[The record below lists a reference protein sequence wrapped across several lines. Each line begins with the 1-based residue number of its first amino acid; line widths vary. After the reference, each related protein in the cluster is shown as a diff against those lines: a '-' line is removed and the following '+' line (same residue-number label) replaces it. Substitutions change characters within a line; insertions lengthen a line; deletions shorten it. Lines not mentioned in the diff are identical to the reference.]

1 MELALPAILFILFPG
16 ALLGSENPSTYSYS
30 LSPTTDSPSTPLDSV
45 CGRPRASGRIVSGQ
59 DAQPGE
65 WPWQVSVRENG
76 EHVCGGSLIAEDW
89 VLTAA
94 HCFSQE
100 QPLSAYTVM
109 LGTISSYP
117 TIYEPKELR
126 AVAQCIKPSSY
137 SEDEHSSGDIAL
149 VQLASSVSF
158 NDYILPVC
166 LPKLGDSLGPGTQ
179 CWVTGWGN
187 TAANTRLP
195 PPFTLQELEVP
206 LIDAQTCNAYYQEN
220 SVSSTEPVIFED
232 MLCAGFVE
240 GGKDACNGDSGGPLV
255 CDIAGVWIQAGV
267 VSWGTDCAL
276 PKRPGVYTNVSV
288 YTSWITNTMWNT
300 ALEVK
305 SFSPSLAGTSVSNL
319 LLFLASLAST
329 LCFLGP

>member
-1 MELALPAILFILFPG
+1 MELALPAFLFTLFPG
-16 ALLGSENPSTYSYS
+16 ALLGSENPRTDSYS
-30 LSPTTDSPSTPLDSV
+30 LSPTAGSPSAPLDSV
-45 CGRPRASGRIVSGQ
+45 CGRPSASGRIVSGQ

-94 HCFSQE
+94 HCFSQM

-117 TIYEPKELR
+117 AANEPKELR
-126 AVAQCIKPSSY
+126 AVAQCVKPLSY

-158 NDYILPVC
+158 NEYILPVC
-166 LPKLGDSLGPGTQ
+166 LPKSGDSLRPGTQ

-187 TAANTRLP
+187 TATNTPLQ

-220 SVSSTEPVIFED
+220 SISSTEPVILED

-255 CDIAGVWIQAGV
+255 CGIDGVWIQAGV

-288 YTSWITNTMWNT
+288 YTSWITNTMWNS
-300 ALEVK
+300 AQEVK
-305 SFSPSLAGTSVSNL
+305 SFSPSLSGTSVSGL

>member
-1 MELALPAILFILFPG
+1 FA
-16 ALLGSENPSTYSYS
+16 
-30 LSPTTDSPSTPLDSV
+30 V

-94 HCFSQE
+94 HCFSQD
-100 QPLSAYTVM
+100 QSLSAYTVM

-117 TIYEPKELR
+117 EANEPKELR

-137 SEDEHSSGDIAL
+137 SEDEHGGGDIAL
-149 VQLASSVSF
+149 VQLASSISF

-166 LPKLGDSLGPGTQ
+166 LPKPGDALGTGTQ

-187 TAANTRLP
+187 TAINRPLQ

-206 LIDAQTCNAYYQEN
+206 LIDTQTCNAYYQEN
-220 SVSSTEPVIFED
+220 SVSSPEPVISED

-255 CDIAGVWIQAGV
+255 CDIDGVWIQAGV
-267 VSWGTDCAL
+267 VSWGTECAL

-288 YTSWITNTMWNT
+288 YTSWITNTDSSNRWQDP
-300 ALEVK
+300 
-305 SFSPSLAGTSVSNL
+305 FSAPPLPVPRSRTVSSLSGFCGSYRWL
-319 LLFLASLAST
+319 
-329 LCFLGP
+329 LGP